1 MKEQTIRVGKRGAVT
16 LPSRLREKYG
26 IQEGDILHL
35 LDLEGVLVLTPMVPI
50 VPELARQIEQMR
62 LDEGLSA
69 SELLEGLRGQR
80 HRYYLERFIDEDEN
94 SAGN

>member
-1 MKEQTIRVGKRGAVT
+1 MKEKTIRVGKKGAVT

-35 LDLEGVLVLTPMVPI
+35 LDLEGVLVLTPTVPI

-69 SELLEGLRGQR
+69 SELLEGLRMQR
-80 HRYYLERFIDEDEN
+80 ERTYLERFGDKDDN
-94 SAGN
+94 